1 MHYITY
7 NWLIINNGYNIIIKM
22 KFSLQL
28 CPGISL
34 LQRTRT
40 ICQYATLMKSNG
52 IVYRKIN
59 LTIVKVVWLSRL
71 HDQTHCVNN
80 IVCTLLFDGTVCNT
94 NNSGM
99 SDQKAQ
105 NIDKIVLLSY
115 LGTNFSSVNRRKK
128 KYEQT
133 HSFIFHVQLNS
144 KNEIYGTC

>member
-1 MHYITY
+1 
-7 NWLIINNGYNIIIKM
+7 M

-80 IVCTLLFDGTVCNT
+80 IVCTLLFDGTVCST
-94 NNSGM
+94 SNSGM
-99 SDQKAQ
+99 SDQKTQ
-105 NIDKIVLLSY
+105 NIDKIVLSTCKWIFLPWIAI
-115 LGTNFSSVNRRKK
+115 RKNW
-128 KYEQT
+128 YEQT
-133 HSFIFHVQLNS
+133 YLFHIACNWILKMKFMLSNNILIFRDQR
-144 KNEIYGTC
+144 